1 MSLLKHLIN
10 NLGYLIVISF
20 LISRLK
26 SFKKI
31 IGRDNFDKKDF
42 LYLGFI
48 FGIMGV
54 IGTYVGI
61 DVKGAIANTR
71 NIGVIVGGILCGPIV
86 GILSGIIAAV
96 HRIAI
101 DVNGITSIPCSMA
114 TILGGIISGF
124 IYNKMDTKNRKIYGF
139 LMGILVE
146 NISMGF
152 ILIYSRPFKLALE
165 IVKTIYIP
173 MILVNAIGIFMVILI
188 IEKLFEEKENIAGKE
203 AKLALEIANKT
214 LPLFRDFNEYSF
226 YNVCK
231 IIRMSVDAYVVVI
244 TDKNKILASSNEGE
258 KIRLKGNKIKSKETK
273 FVLKTGKP
281 KTVINENGFE
291 CENLK
296 GISKSGI
303 IVPLTDGDE
312 IIGSLKIYFKSLD
325 GLGYREKYLAL
336 GLSDLISTQIQLL
349 KIQNLKDL
357 ANEAEIKALQNQ
369 INPHFLFNALNTIV
383 SFIRIEPEK
392 ARELIIDL
400 STYLRYN
407 IENTNNL
414 VDIKKELEQIKAYVN
429 IEKARFRDKIN
440 VEYNYDSKIDL
451 KIPSLIIQPLVENAI
466 KHGILKSDYKGNI
479 EIKIKKVN
487 DKFEIIV
494 FDNGV
499 GISKERID
507 LIKANKLDKK
517 HIGLFNVSKRLKLL
531 YDENLNIESVDDGI
545 LGTKIS
551 FYVR

>member
-1 MSLLKHLIN
+1 MGLLRHLIN

-20 LISRLK
+20 LISRLR

-42 LYLGFI
+42 FYLGVI
-48 FGIMGV
+48 FGIMGI

-86 GILSGIIAAV
+86 GVLSGIIAAI
-96 HRIAI
+96 HRIVI
-101 DVNGITSIPCSMA
+101 DVNGITSLPCSIA
-114 TILGGIISGF
+114 TILGGILSGF
-124 IYNKMDTKNRKIYGF
+124 MYKKVDVKNRKIYGF
-139 LMGILVE
+139 LIGIIVE

-152 ILIYSRPFKLALE
+152 ILIYSKPFMLALE

-173 MILVNAIGIFMVILI
+173 MILVNAIGVFMVILI
-188 IEKLFEEKENIAGKE
+188 IEKLFEEKESIAGKE

-226 YNVCK
+226 FNVCK
-231 IIRMSVDAYVVVI
+231 IIRMSVDAYLVVI
-244 TDKNKILASSNEGE
+244 TDKDKILASSNEGQ
-258 KIRLKGNKIKSKETK
+258 KLNLKGNKIKSDETK
-273 FVLKTGKP
+273 FVLKTGKQ
-281 KTVINENGFE
+281 KTVISEDGFD
-291 CENLK
+291 CDNIK

-312 IIGSLKIYFKSLD
+312 ITGSLKIYFKSLD

-383 SFIRIEPEK
+383 SFIRIKPEK

-407 IENTNNL
+407 IENANNL
-414 VDIKKELEQIKAYVN
+414 VDIKKELQQIRAYVN
-429 IEKARFRDKIN
+429 IEKARFKDKIN
-440 VEYNYDSKIDL
+440 VIYNYDSNLDL
-451 KIPSLIIQPLVENAI
+451 KIPSLIIQPLVENSI
-466 KHGILKSDYKGNI
+466 KHGILKSDNKGDIEI
-479 EIKIKKVN
+479 EIKKIDSGYK
-487 DKFEIIV
+487 ITV
-494 FDNGV
+494 FDNGI
-499 GISKERID
+499 GISKDRIN
-507 LIKANKLDKK
+507 LIKTNKLDKK

-531 YDENLNIESVDDGI
+531 YDEDLSIESVDDGI

>member
-31 IGRDNFDKKDF
+31 IGRDNFEKKDF
-42 LYLGFI
+42 FYLGII
-48 FGIMGV
+48 FGIMGIV
-54 IGTYVGI
+54 GTYVGI

-71 NIGVIVGGILCGPIV
+71 NIGVIVGAILCGPIV
-86 GILSGIIAAV
+86 GILSGIIAAI

-101 DVNGITSIPCSMA
+101 DINGITSIPCSIA
-114 TILGGIISGF
+114 TILAGIISG
-124 IYNKMDTKNRKIYGF
+124 IVYSKANIKNRKIYGF
-139 LMGILVE
+139 LIGIIVE

-152 ILIYSRPFKLALE
+152 ILMFSKPFELALE

-173 MILVNAIGIFMVILI
+173 MILVNGIGVFMVILI

-214 LPLFRDFNEYSF
+214 LPLFRDFNKDSF

-231 IIRMSVDAYVVVI
+231 IIRMSVDAHLVVI
-244 TDKNKILASSNEGE
+244 TDKNKILASSNEDE
-258 KIRLKGNKIKSKETK
+258 KLNLKGNNIKSDETK
-273 FVLKTGKP
+273 FVLKTGKI
-281 KTVINENGFE
+281 KIVKSEKGFE
-291 CENLK
+291 CENIK
-296 GISKSGI
+296 GVSKSGI
-303 IVPLTDGDE
+303 IVPLADGDE
-312 IIGSLKIYFKSLD
+312 IIGSLKIYFKSLE
-325 GLGYREKYLAL
+325 GLGYRQKYLAL

-369 INPHFLFNALNTIV
+369 INPHFLFNALNTII

-407 IENTNNL
+407 LENTNNL
-414 VDIKKELEQIKAYVN
+414 VDIKKELEQVKAYVN
-429 IEKARFRDKIN
+429 IEKARFKDKIT
-440 VEYNYDSKIDL
+440 VSYNYKQNLEL
-451 KIPSLIIQPLVENAI
+451 KIPSLIIQPLVENSI
-466 KHGILKSDYKGNI
+466 KHGILKSDNKGNI
-479 EIKIKKVN
+479 EIEIKKVEN
-487 DKFEIIV
+487 KFKITV
-494 FDNGV
+494 FDDGI
-499 GISKERID
+499 GISKEKIE
-507 LIKANKLDKK
+507 LIKSDKLNKK
-517 HIGLFNVSKRLKLL
+517 HIGLFNVKKRLKLL
-531 YDENLNIESVDDGI
+531 YNEDLIINSIDDGI

-551 FYVR
+551 FYIK